1 MRILSVCKENK
12 NNNFIQ
18 QFFSYKVNSYKL
30 VFIVSQALSSQ
41 NMTFEKLYESL
52 VSHDTIF

>member
-52 VSHDTIF
+52 ISHETIF

>member
-18 QFFSYKVNSYKL
+18 QFISYKVNSYKL